1 MTNPFAQQQPAEQPQ
16 TTGNPFAPSPTAP
29 AQQPPAAPSYGAQ
42 AGGAP
47 APAWLAQATAAPV
60 APPAPP
66 AQYAPPAAPQAAPP
80 AINGFR
86 SAGAPPAAGTGKGP
100 KLPHMYGRLLMIF
113 PLSRAQRPKKPEFIT
128 PEQHASGQTT
138 QDTVTATVVVLDSGP
153 GQMQPISF
161 GGNPAAFPP
170 VPDTESAPL
179 PFVRKAMWITQTQII
194 GQIEGDL
201 PAGPGAQP
209 GVVLGRLTKA
219 GPERNDPWYLL
230 PASPQDE
237 ELARTY
243 LGLVAS
249 GQYPHPLAP

>member
-1 MTNPFAQQQPAEQPQ
+1 MTNPFAPAQPA
-16 TTGNPFAPSPTAP
+16 APAP
-29 AQQPPAAPSYGAQ
+29 AQQPQQGGNPFAAPAPAAPVQPAQPQYGAT

-47 APAWLAQATAAPV
+47 APAWLAQPSAPATRAPT
-60 APPAPP
+60 
-66 AQYAPPAAPQAAPP
+66 QAAPP
-80 AINGFR
+80 TIGGFR

-201 PAGPGAQP
+201 PAGPGVQP
-209 GVVLGRLTKA
+209 GVILGRLTKA